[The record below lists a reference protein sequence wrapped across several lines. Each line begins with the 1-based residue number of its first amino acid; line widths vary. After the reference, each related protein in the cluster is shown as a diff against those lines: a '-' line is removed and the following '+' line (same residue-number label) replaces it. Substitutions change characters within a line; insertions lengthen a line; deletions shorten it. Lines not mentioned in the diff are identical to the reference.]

1 LKSRVIA
8 VLGTA
13 AVLVSG
19 ATSVAVAAIS
29 QTITGGNT
37 QITLNTHTMQVLQ
50 NRNFALVPIA
60 GATDRRGVLRLP
72 TTGGTA
78 SPPNYTIK
86 QGGGFSLAKAAK
98 KVLVTH
104 LVFNT
109 KSHQATGAVA
119 GHGTIVVFVIGD
131 PNAGNGG
138 PGKVEFGG
146 YPVKL
151 SNGFARVLDNT
162 YNTQVF
168 AKHTAFGT
176 GASTVYFH

>member
-19 ATSVAVAAIS
+19 ATSVAAAAAS

-37 QITLNTHTMQVLQ
+37 QITLNTHTAQVLQ
-50 NRNFALVPIA
+50 NRNFAVAAIP
-60 GATDRRGVLRLP
+60 GATVRHGVLRLP
-72 TTGGTA
+72 TTGGSA
-78 SPPNYTIK
+78 NPPNYTIK
-86 QGGGFSLAKAAK
+86 QGGGFSVAKAGT
-98 KVLVTH
+98 KVSVTH
-104 LVFNT
+104 LVFST

-119 GHGTIVVFVIGD
+119 GHGTIVVFVLGD

-138 PGKVEFGG
+138 PGKVQFGG

-151 SNGFARVLDNT
+151 SSAFARVLDNT
-162 YNTQVF
+162 YNTEVF

-176 GASTVYFH
+176 GGSTVYFH